1 MLSKKYSWERHAT
14 EIFSLYSKS
23 IKTNQNWN
31 FNENHDVAAHRTL
44 ATVIE
49 LFATDKKDI
58 LTQSLLNFDYSKII
72 SWALKYG
79 LLMPQCK
86 DFLYP
91 FKDWLISKNKE
102 NDNESN

>member
-1 MLSKKYSWERHAT
+1 MDDFDKET
-14 EIFSLYSKS
+14 VD
-23 IKTNQNWN
+23 
-31 FNENHDVAAHRTL
+31 FNENYDVAAHRTL

-72 SWALKYG
+72 SWAVEYG

-102 NDNESN
+102 NKK